1 MFFFRIY
8 ATKFLGVLLRAKA
21 HNVAHWGLDLITA
34 QLFDQESRI
43 VPIVA
48 LCILDEASDDKLNL
62 EAMVCSLQNKD
73 LSHLGKMNAFFSNS
87 DFLIFFHHIVPIFHL
102 D

>member
-1 MFFFRIY
+1 MCFFRIY

-48 LCILDEASDDKLNL
+48 LGILDEASDDKLNL
-62 EAMVCSLQNKD
+62 E
-73 LSHLGKMNAFFSNS
+73 GKQKKSVKMQKENVHNII
-87 DFLIFFHHIVPIFHL
+87 IFF
-102 D
+102 

>member
-1 MFFFRIY
+1 MNPYNILHNIFFRIY

-34 QLFDQESRI
+34 QLFDPESKI

-48 LCILDEASDDKLNL
+48 LSVLDEASDDKLNL

-73 LSHLGKMNAFFSNS
+73 LDHLGKYIFSVS
-87 DFLIFFHHIVPIFHL
+87 IF
-102 D
+102 

>member
-1 MFFFRIY
+1 MCFFRIY

-48 LCILDEASDDKLNL
+48 LGILDEASDDKLNL
-62 EAMVCSLQNKD
+62 E
-73 LSHLGKMNAFFSNS
+73 GKQKKNPSKCRRKMY
-87 DFLIFFHHIVPIFHL
+87 II
-102 D
+102 